1 MKKFSIVAVL
11 AIMAV
16 AFTGCGNSAPKANL
30 KNDVDT
36 LTYAHGYAPVSGSE
50 GLSRRPYGY
59 GHNLYGRVLPWS

>member
-36 LTYAHGYAPVSGSE
+36 LTYAMGTQANKHYFP
-50 GLSRRPYGY
+50 LQKC
-59 GHNLYGRVLPWS
+59 LF

>member
-36 LTYAHGYAPVSGSE
+36 LTYAMGMLQSH
-50 GLSRRPYGY
+50 GY